1 MVIWTPRARTDLKAI
16 HDYIARDSPLTAKR
30 IIRELI
36 QKTDSL
42 AVSPYLGK
50 KVPEFEQQELREIG
64 VHSWRII
71 YQIKFNQAYVVTV
84 VHKRRDFKNSDLS
97 IDQ

>member
-16 HDYIARDSPLTAKR
+16 HDYIAQDSPLTAKR

-42 AVSPYLGK
+42 LVSPYLGK
-50 KVPEFEQQELREIG
+50 KVPEFEQQELRKSACILRE
-64 VHSWRII
+64 SFTKLSL
-71 YQIKFNQAYVVTV
+71 IKPM
-84 VHKRRDFKNSDLS
+84 LS
-97 IDQ
+97 QWFINAAISKIRTYR